1 MRGIAAVAV
10 VLCHAARHVDKAFGA
25 TAATFPFQV
34 GHAGVDLFFV
44 ISGFIILF
52 VYRGDID
59 RPRRLP
65 HYLARRFTRVVPLYW
80 VGLAMSVVLATAGG
94 HPVALPRLALS
105 ATLLPTVAEPVMG
118 IAWTLQY
125 EAVFYAVFAVLILH
139 RPVGLALLAAWL
151 AWIAAAACGLEADG
165 VPSALFGSYGLEFFM
180 GMGMGV
186 AQALHRGWAPPARLT
201 AKVGLLLPGG
211 AGVLEGVGMLDG
223 YGALARLAYGLPVAL
238 LVLGVA
244 AADRAGD
251 LTVPGWLR
259 RIGGASYSIY
269 LFQFVFIGVAWQAW
283 RAAGLDRHA
292 PAFACFLA
300 LSTAGV
306 AGGLA
311 TARLVEQPLLRL
323 IRGRRRVL
331 APQRA

>member
-10 VLCHAARHVDKAFGA
+10 ALCYAARHVDKAFGA
-25 TAATFPFQV
+25 AAATFPFQV

-52 VYRGDID
+52 VHRGDIG

-65 HYLARRFTRVVPLYW
+65 HYLGRRFTRVVPLYW
-80 VGLAMSVVLATAGG
+80 VVLATAGG
-94 HPVALPRLALS
+94 QPVALLRLALS

-139 RPVGLALLAAWL
+139 RLAGLALLAAWL
-151 AWIAAAACGLEADG
+151 AWIAAAACGFGADE
-165 VPSALFGSYGLEFFM
+165 VPSALCGSYGLEFF
-180 GMGMGV
+180 MGMGV
-186 AQALHRGWAPPARLT
+186 AQALHRGWAPPPRL
-201 AKVGLLLPGG
+201 AAGAGLLGG
-211 AGVLEGVGMLDG
+211 AGVLEGVGVLDG
-223 YGALARLAYGLPVAL
+223 YGALTRLAYGLPAAL

-244 AADRAGD
+244 AADRAGG

-269 LFQFVFIGVAWQAW
+269 LFQFVFIGAAWQAW
-283 RAAGLDRHA
+283 RAVGLDRHA

-300 LSTAGV
+300 LSAAGV

-311 TARLVEQPLLRL
+311 TGNCSPSPLDERCAGMAEH
-323 IRGRRRVL
+323 R
-331 APQRA
+331 